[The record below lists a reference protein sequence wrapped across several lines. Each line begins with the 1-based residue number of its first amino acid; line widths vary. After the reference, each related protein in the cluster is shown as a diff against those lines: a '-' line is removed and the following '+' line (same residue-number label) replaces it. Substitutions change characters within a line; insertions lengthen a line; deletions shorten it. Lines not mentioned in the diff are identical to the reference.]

1 MRNLKKVLSLVLCMA
16 VMLSVMVVGAG
27 AAFTDQSKIEN
38 TEAVD
43 ACVAL
48 NIINGYKDG
57 SYKPEGNITR
67 AEACKMICI
76 ALNGGEEP
84 TLGTSAKASFTDTK
98 GHWAEKYIESCVAQG
113 IVAGIGGGKF
123 NPAGNITGTQFAKML
138 LTALGFNADTEGY
151 VGAPWEV
158 KVNVDASAKG
168 LYVDLAGMDP
178 AKALIRDNA
187 AQMVWNALNA
197 YEVEYKY
204 NLVTENGQ
212 LVSKLVLQDK
222 VVGSNNDK
230 ITLLEDKYEAETEKG
245 ILTSVNYD
253 EDDQTYTTVVS
264 GVDSFDASADYS
276 NLIGQ
281 QVKVMYTEDNK
292 TNDVTLLG
300 IYATEKNKTV
310 TALYGDADIDG
321 NTATIDGKDYDIT
334 GITTIATN
342 GTVIKSADYNDWD
355 NYPYAEVTLV
365 DNDNDKVYEYAV
377 VNPFKVA
384 QLTSLTAK
392 KAYFENAVDDTDTY
406 NMDLDDLASY
416 KGMAE
421 DDYVY
426 LTENTYTVSGDWE
439 VTKADTVSGKV
450 AGIKGTTNEKSI
462 KVDGAWYEQ
471 AAASVDVPSNG
482 DDLDYV
488 VVANGYFFA
497 TEGATGSA
505 DKLALVLK
513 VGSQDF
519 DGDYR
524 DVKLLLSDGSTKTTK
539 AYVKDGSEKEAP
551 VVATLYTY
559 TENSDGYVLK
569 VISDGDDIGM
579 DTTVLS
585 NKYYNSKTNKVQ
597 NDENDN
603 TTTGTRLAADAKVFV
618 LYEKTT
624 SNGSDSYKGKI
635 VTGATADKWDD
646 DCYTVTVAYT
656 DNNVKI
662 AVVNLATAEEPN
674 ATDDAMYGVIVS
686 EPYTDVD
693 ADDNDVYVIDLLTE
707 SGVVKDIV
715 VDADEFDEGFVKNQ
729 LVSYKMDGSD
739 YVEFLAEPTGATA
752 VVGAVTDVSGKY
764 VTILTADGNTIELK
778 VDEDDSTV
786 LYFDSDAAAEA
797 SGSIK
802 KATKKDAN
810 NYYANIMVVYKD
822 SAESDASNII
832 WGAAVDVNNQ
842 LQNASDKDVLIA
854 IPVNP

>member
-16 VMLSVMVVGAG
+16 MMLSVMVVGAG
-27 AAFTDQSKIEN
+27 AVFTDQKEIKN
-38 TEAVD
+38 AEAVD
-43 ACVAL
+43 ACAAL

-123 NPAGNITGTQFAKML
+123 NPNGNVTGSQFAKML

-151 VGAPWEV
+151 VGAAWEME
-158 KVNVDASAKG
+158 VNVDASAKG
-168 LYVDLAGMDP
+168 LYVGLAGMDP
-178 AKALIRDNA
+178 SVALSRDNA

-204 NLVTENGQ
+204 TLVTENGQ
-212 LVSKLVLQDK
+212 LVSKMVLQDK
-222 VVGSNNDK
+222 VGLDGK
-230 ITLLEDKYEAETEKG
+230 TKMTLLEDKYEAETEKG

-253 EDDQTYTTVVS
+253 ENDKTYTTIVK
-264 GVDSFDASADYS
+264 GVDTFDASVDFS
-276 NLIGQ
+276 DLIGQ

-292 TNDVTLLG
+292 TNDVVLLG

-310 TALYGDADIDG
+310 TTVYGDADIDG

-342 GTVIKSADYNDWD
+342 GTVIKSADYDNWN

-377 VNPFKVA
+377 VNPFKVV

-392 KAYFENAVDDTDTY
+392 KAYFENAVDDTKTY
-406 NMDLDDLASY
+406 SMDLDDLASY

-426 LTENTYTVSGDWE
+426 LTESTYTVSGDWE

-450 AGIKGTTNEKSI
+450 AGTKGSVGEKSI
-462 KVDGAWYEQ
+462 KLDGAWYEQ
-471 AAASVDVPSNG
+471 AAASVDVPNNG
-482 DDLDYV
+482 DDLEYA

-539 AYVKDGSEKEAP
+539 AYVKDGSDKEAP

-559 TENSDGYVLK
+559 SENSDGYVLK
-569 VISDGDDIGM
+569 PIADGEDIGM
-579 DTTVLS
+579 DAKVLKGTS
-585 NKYYNSKTNKVQ
+585 NLKYDSQTNKIG
-597 NDENDN
+597 N
-603 TTTGTRLAADAKVFV
+603 TRLAADAKVFV
-618 LYEKTT
+618 LYDKAA
-624 SNGSDSYKGKI
+624 NGSSYSGKLI
-635 VTGATADKWDD
+635 TGAAADKWANGS
-646 DCYTVTVAYT
+646 YWFTVAYT
-656 DNNVKI
+656 DGNVKI
-662 AVVNLATAEEPN
+662 LVASVGNQSDVPN
-674 ATDDAMYGVIVS
+674 ATDDSVYGVIMS
-686 EPYTDVD
+686 EPYTSTNK
-693 ADDNDVYVIDLLTE
+693 DDDTVYVFDLLTE
-707 SGVVKDIV
+707 SGLVKEIA
-715 VDADEFDEGFVKNQ
+715 VDEDEFDESLEKND
-729 LVSYKMDGSD
+729 LVSYKMDGED
-739 YVEFLAEPTGATA
+739 YVEFAQAPTSATA
-752 VVGAVTDVSGKY
+752 IVGAVTDVDGDY
-764 VTILTADGNTIELK
+764 VTVKPVSGTAVELK
-778 VDEDDSTV
+778 VDDDDSTV

-810 NYYANIMVVYKD
+810 NYYANIMVIYKTT
-822 SAESDASNII
+822 AEEDGSHII

-842 LQNASDKDVLIA
+842 LLDADGDDILVA
-854 IPVNP
+854 VD